1 MKDVSTLN
9 NTKSILNKYGFH
21 FKKSFGQNFLI
32 DTNILKKIVSCAE
45 INKKTA
51 VIEIGPGI
59 GALTE
64 QIARCAGKV
73 LAYEIDNRLIPILN
87 ETLSDYD
94 NVEIVNQ
101 DILKVDIKKEID
113 IYLKDFE
120 EIVVIAN
127 LPYYITTPILMH
139 FIDCN
144 TRVKRYVVMMQKE
157 VAERMSA
164 KPSTKEY
171 NSLSIAIQFLT
182 KPKIVMKVPKSV
194 FIPQPNVDSSVLR
207 LDVLEEPSVK
217 VKDKKLFFK
226 VVKGSFVQ
234 RRKTIFNNLNTS
246 FKNIYTKEQIRDIL
260 HKAKIEER
268 RRGESLSIQEFANL
282 ANILYEF
289 GN

>member
-1 MKDVSTLN
+1 MKDVSTFN
-9 NTKSILNKYGFH
+9 NTKAIIEKYGFH

-32 DTNILKKIVSCAE
+32 DTNILKKIVSNAE
-45 INKKTA
+45 INENTA

-64 QIARCAGKV
+64 QIARCAGFV
-73 LAYEIDNRLIPILN
+73 LAFEIDNRLIPILN

-94 NVEIVNQ
+94 NVKIINQ
-101 DILKVDIKKEID
+101 DILKVDINKQID
-113 IYLKDFE
+113 TYLSDYD
-120 EIVVIAN
+120 EIVVVAN

-139 FIDCN
+139 FLEGN
-144 TRVKRYVVMMQKE
+144 TKVKRYVVMMQKE

-182 KPKIVMKVPKSV
+182 KPSIVMKVPKTV

-207 LDVLEEPSVK
+207 LDVLEDPSVK
-217 VKDKKLFFK
+217 VKDQDLFFK
-226 VVKGSFVQ
+226 VVRGSFVQ

-246 FKNIYTKEQIRDIL
+246 FKNIYSKEQIKDIL
-260 HKAKIEER
+260 QKANIDER
-268 RRGESLSIQEFANL
+268 RRGESLSIQEYANL
-282 ANILYEF
+282 ANILYEL